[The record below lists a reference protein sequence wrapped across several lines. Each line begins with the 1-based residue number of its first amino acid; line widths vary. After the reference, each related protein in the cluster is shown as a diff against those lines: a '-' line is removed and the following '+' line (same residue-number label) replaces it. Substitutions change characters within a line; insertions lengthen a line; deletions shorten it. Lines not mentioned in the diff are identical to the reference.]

1 MAKSFSKLRDYC
13 VLEMSL
19 VVSVVFSAYLYS
31 SYSIKNERLQED
43 NRILKQNNAVLQLPK
58 QIEESKFLLRT
69 HMGSKIHS
77 FFINYSTYHK
87 YREQI
92 HSIDGVFDYAK
103 FVTYEDKDIKK
114 IATKITKGA
123 KTPEEKARRIE
134 KFVHRNVVYDNSVE
148 KYFDHVKF
156 PIETLIEKNGDCE
169 DMAILET
176 ALLKAAGLDAVLITF
191 PRGLREED
199 IAHVG
204 VGIDGNFTGY
214 SFPDKGKNYYF
225 DEPTGVNSPIGKIDP
240 IYKKSLFQIVKP
252 K

>member
-1 MAKSFSKLRDYC
+1 MLIGNYFKKINLKYKRHYFSGLSFN
-13 VLEMSL
+13 SL
-19 VVSVVFSAYLYS
+19 TCKKDDIFFA
-31 SYSIKNERLQED
+31 IR
-43 NRILKQNNAVLQLPK
+43 
-58 QIEESKFLLRT
+58 
-69 HMGSKIHS
+69 GSTIDGNK
-77 FFINYSTYHK
+77 FIN
-87 YREQI
+87 
-92 HSIDGVFDYAK
+92 DA
-103 FVTYEDKDIKK
+103 
-114 IATKITKGA
+114 ITKGA